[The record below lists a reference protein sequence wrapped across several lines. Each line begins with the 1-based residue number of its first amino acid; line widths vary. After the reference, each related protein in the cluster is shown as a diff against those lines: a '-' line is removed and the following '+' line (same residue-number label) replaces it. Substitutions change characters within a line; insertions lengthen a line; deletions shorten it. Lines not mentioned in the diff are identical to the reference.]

1 MLEEK
6 LKILKQLNWRENKM
20 KKLLIFIIVFA
31 PIFVK
36 SQEMYSLKNAIDT
49 ALKNNLDIRISKN
62 VAAIAKTNNN
72 YGMAGGL
79 PYINANVGDNLSYGN
94 TQQGFKD
101 GSDNNVSGN
110 TSNVL
115 NAEVSAT
122 MTLFNG
128 FKILATKKRLSLL
141 QMQSETGLNSDI
153 QELIANVMLK
163 YFDVF
168 RQQNYLKV
176 LQSSLEVSKK
186 KLDIVME
193 KKNVGMASNVLIMQA
208 QADFNSAQQNVNS
221 QKLMINETIQDFMNL
236 LNTKSKNDVQ
246 LSDSLI
252 IDRTLLLDSITNWQT
267 RNPSYL
273 SAEQQVKINE
283 QVAKEVAAQR
293 YPSLKLNAA
302 YNFSRTDNNIAYTQY
317 SQFNGPSAGL
327 TLQVPIFN
335 SNIYRT
341 QKRVANLNISNAKLQ
356 KENLLNSLAN
366 TATKKYLTYTTLLQ
380 QIESQQANTELAKN
394 LVDLVMTNFQNGQ
407 ATILDVKAAQSS
419 YESSAYQLINYM
431 YEAKVAEIQLKQ
443 LIYQLSY

>member
-1 MLEEK
+1 
-6 LKILKQLNWRENKM
+6 M
-20 KKLLIFIIVFA
+20 KKLLIFILVFV
-31 PIFVK
+31 PFFVE
-36 SQEMYSLKNAIDT
+36 SQESYSLKSAIDT

-62 VAAIAKTNNN
+62 MVAIAKTNNN

-79 PYINANVGDNLSYGN
+79 PYINANVGDNISYGN
-94 TQQGFKD
+94 TNQGFSD
-101 GSDNNVSGN
+101 GTENHVVEN
-110 TSNVL
+110 TSNAL
-115 NAEVSAT
+115 NAEVSANIV
-122 MTLFNG
+122 LFNG

-163 YFDVF
+163 YFDIF

-176 LQSSLEVSKK
+176 LQSSYDVSRK

-208 QADFNSAQQNVNS
+208 QADYNSSIQNINS
-221 QKLMINETIQDFMNL
+221 QKLMINETIQDFLNL
-236 LNTKSKNDVQ
+236 LNTKSKNNIS

-252 IDRTLLLDSITNWQT
+252 IDRTLSLDSITNWLT

-273 SAEQQVKINE
+273 SAEQQVNINE

-293 YPSLKLNAA
+293 YPSLKLNTA
-302 YNFSRTDNNIAYTQY
+302 YNFSRTDNNISYTQFN
-317 SQFNGPSAGL
+317 QFTGPSAGL

-356 KENLLNSLAN
+356 KENLFNSLAN
-366 TATKKYLTYTTLLQ
+366 TATKKYLTYSTLLQ
-380 QIESQQANTELAKN
+380 QIESQQANTELARN

-419 YESSAYQLINYM
+419 FESSAYQLINYM